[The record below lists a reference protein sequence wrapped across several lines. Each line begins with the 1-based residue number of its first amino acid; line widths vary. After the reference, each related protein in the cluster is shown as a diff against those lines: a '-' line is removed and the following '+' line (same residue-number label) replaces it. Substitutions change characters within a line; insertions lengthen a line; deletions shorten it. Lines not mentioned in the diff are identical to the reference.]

1 MKKFLCTMLAILLVF
16 ALSAAG
22 GYGYAWYRCNHV
34 FVDGEAYPLDLAE
47 LDVREKEISL
57 EEYVTLK
64 ASLPNCDIRWNVPF
78 QGSSF
83 DSKSEIL
90 TIGSLTEEEVYQMA
104 SLFANLKTLDASQ
117 CQDYEMI
124 RLFQTVRPDCVV
136 VSTVSLG
143 PKTVDAETTEL
154 LLVNGDYE
162 FDALMNNLQHLTSL
176 QSITFKTPDL
186 TLEQLKALEEAYTN
200 VTFKCTA
207 EVLGVEYDTE
217 TTEIDLSMMES
228 QDVAE
233 VAQKLAML
241 PKLQRV
247 ELMDANGQAKL
258 AVQDVKTLQ
267 AAAPGV
273 GFNYTFDFFGTTVS
287 TADKEVII
295 ANASQITD
303 ANESELR
310 AALELMSGCERFV
323 LDGCKISDEKMAK
336 LRDEYRENAV
346 LVWRIQFGDGGSA
359 LTDHEVIMCS
369 GTLGD
374 TNCQELKYCEGVRF
388 MDLGHN
394 DYLTDISFIAGM
406 PNLEAV
412 ILSGSSIKD
421 LTPLSG
427 CKKLQFLEVAFCGYV
442 ADLSP
447 LASCESL
454 KMLNIGYTAVSD
466 LAALD
471 NLPMTHLSAKR
482 PSPKISAAE
491 RERFDGQHPDCWTEY
506 IGSQPYG
513 VGWRYDTNNTTY
525 LPYYAMLR
533 VIFKYPAPDSG
544 IKVGPNK
551 RGWYLDS
558 CEDLSQWMDIVDD
571 KFVVKA

>member
-57 EEYVTLK
+57 EEYVSLK

-90 TIGSLTEEEVYQMA
+90 TVSALTEEEVYQMA
-104 SLFANLKTLDASQ
+104 SLFADLKTLDASQ

-207 EVLGVEYDTE
+207 EVLGVEYNTE

-247 ELMDANGQAKL
+247 ELMDANGNAKL

-273 GFNYTFDFFGTTVS
+273 GFNYTFGRKGAGDAGLLSYLCKEKGVLCRVMDPVCVDGRPVS
-287 TADKEVII
+287 SSRIRALIRDG
-295 ANASQITD
+295 
-303 ANESELR
+303 NEAEAQALLGRSED
-310 AALELMSGCERFV
+310 S
-323 LDGCKISDEKMAK
+323 K
-336 LRDEYRENAV
+336 N
-346 LVWRIQFGDGGSA
+346 
-359 LTDHEVIMCS
+359 
-369 GTLGD
+369 
-374 TNCQELKYCEGVRF
+374 LK
-388 MDLGHN
+388 
-394 DYLTDISFIAGM
+394 
-406 PNLEAV
+406 
-412 ILSGSSIKD
+412 
-421 LTPLSG
+421 
-427 CKKLQFLEVAFCGYV
+427 
-442 ADLSP
+442 
-447 LASCESL
+447 
-454 KMLNIGYTAVSD
+454 
-466 LAALD
+466 
-471 NLPMTHLSAKR
+471 
-482 PSPKISAAE
+482 
-491 RERFDGQHPDCWTEY
+491 
-506 IGSQPYG
+506 
-513 VGWRYDTNNTTY
+513 
-525 LPYYAMLR
+525 
-533 VIFKYPAPDSG
+533 
-544 IKVGPNK
+544 
-551 RGWYLDS
+551 
-558 CEDLSQWMDIVDD
+558 
-571 KFVVKA
+571 

>member
-1 MKKFLCTMLAILLVF
+1 MKKFLCTLLAILLVF

-34 FVDGEAYPLDLAE
+34 FVDGEAYPLDLTE
-47 LDVREKEISL
+47 LDVREKDISF
-57 EEYVTLK
+57 EEYVTLT

-78 QGSSF
+78 QGGRF

-90 TIGSLTEEEVYQMA
+90 TVASLTEEEVYMMA
-104 SLFANLKTLDASQ
+104 SLFKDLKTLDASE
-117 CQDYEMI
+117 CRDYEMV
-124 RLFQTVRPDCVV
+124 RLFQSIRPDCQV
-136 VSTVSLG
+136 VSMVSLG
-143 PKTVDAETTEL
+143 AKTVDAESTEL
-154 LLVNGDYE
+154 LLVNGDYD
-162 FDALMNNLQHLTSL
+162 FDSLMNNLQHLTAL

-186 TLEQLKALEEAYTN
+186 TLEQLSQLEEAYAN
-200 VTFKCTA
+200 VAINCTA
-207 EVLGVEYDTE
+207 EVLGVEYDTD

-228 QDVAE
+228 KDVAA
-233 VAQKLAML
+233 VAEKLAML
-241 PKLQRV
+241 PNLERV
-247 ELMDANGQAKL
+247 ELMDASGSAKL
-258 AVQDVKTLQ
+258 TVEDVKTLQ
-267 AAAPGV
+267 AAAPEV
-273 GFNYTFDFFGTTVS
+273 GFNYIFEFFGTTIS
-287 TADKEVII
+287 TADKEVVI

-303 ANESELR
+303 AHEAELR

-323 LDGCKISDEKMAK
+323 LDGCKISDEKLAA
-336 LRDEYRENAV
+336 LREEYRDNAV

-369 GTLGD
+369 GTLLD
-374 TNCQELKYCEGVRF
+374 TNSKELKYCEGVRF

-412 ILSGSSIKD
+412 ILSGSSITD
-421 LTPLSG
+421 LTPLKD
-427 CKKLQFLEVAFCGYV
+427 CKKLEFLEVAFCSYV
-442 ADLSP
+442 TDLSP
-447 LASCESL
+447 LATCESL
-454 KMLNIGYTAVSD
+454 KMVNIGYTGVTD
-466 LAALD
+466 LSPLD
-471 NLPMTHLSAKR
+471 DLPMTHLCAKR

-491 RERFDGQHPDCWTEY
+491 RERFDAQHPDCWTEY

-544 IKVGPNK
+544 ITVGPNK

-558 CEDLSQWMDIVDD
+558 CGDLSQWEIE
-571 KFVVKA
+571 F

>member
-1 MKKFLCTMLAILLVF
+1 MKKFLCTLLAILLVF

-22 GYGYAWYRCNHV
+22 GYGFAWYRCNHV
-34 FVDGEAYPLDLAE
+34 FVDGDAYPLDAQE
-47 LDVREKEISL
+47 LDIRDKDISF
-57 EEYVTLK
+57 EEFVTLT
-64 ASLPNCDIRWNVPF
+64 ASLPNCDIRWSVPF
-78 QGSSF
+78 QGGSY

-90 TIGSLTEEEVYQMA
+90 TVKSLTEEEVYMMA
-104 SLFANLKTLDASQ
+104 TLFAELKTLDASE
-117 CQDYEMI
+117 CLDYEMI
-124 RLFQTVRPDCVV
+124 RLFQSVRPDCQV
-136 VSTVSLG
+136 VSKVSLG
-143 PKTVDAETTEL
+143 AKSVDADISEL

-162 FDALMNNLQHLTSL
+162 FEALMSNLQHLTAL

-186 TLEQLKALEEAYTN
+186 TLEQLRQLEEAYVN
-200 VTFKCTA
+200 VAFNCTA
-207 EVLGVEYDTE
+207 ELLGKEYDTD

-228 QDVAE
+228 KDVSAVAE
-233 VAQKLAML
+233 KLAML
-241 PKLQRV
+241 PNLERV
-247 ELMDANGQAKL
+247 ELMDADGQAKL
-258 AVQDVKTLQ
+258 TVEDVKTLQ
-267 AAAPGV
+267 AVAPKV

-295 ANASQITD
+295 ANASQISD
-303 ANESELR
+303 ANEAELR

-323 LDGCKISDEKMAK
+323 LDGCKMSDEKLAA
-336 LRDEYRENAV
+336 LRDEYRDNAV

-359 LTDHEVIMCS
+359 LTDSEVIMCS
-369 GTLGD
+369 GTLLD
-374 TNCQELKYCEGVRF
+374 TNSKELMYCEGVRF

-412 ILSGSSIKD
+412 ILSGSSITD

-427 CKKLQFLEVAFCGYV
+427 CKKLEFLEVAFCSYIT
-442 ADLSP
+442 DLSP

-454 KMLNIGYTAVSD
+454 KMLNIGYTGVTD
-466 LAALD
+466 LSPLD

-482 PSPKISAAE
+482 PSPKISADE
-491 RERFDGQHPDCWTEY
+491 RARFDAQHPDCWTEY

-513 VGWRYDTNNTTY
+513 VGWRYDTNNTDY

-533 VIFKYPAPDSG
+533 VIFKYPDPNSG
-544 IKVGPNK
+544 VTVGPNK

-558 CEDLSQWMDIVDD
+558 CEDLSQWMDVEEN

>member
-1 MKKFLCTMLAILLVF
+1 MKKFSCTILVILLVF

-34 FVDGEAYPLDLAE
+34 FVDGEAYPLDLTE
-47 LDVREKEISL
+47 LDVREKDISM
-57 EEYVTLK
+57 EEYVNLK
-64 ASLPNCDIRWNVPF
+64 TYLPNCDIRWNVPF
-78 QGSSF
+78 QGGSF
-83 DSKSEIL
+83 DNQSEIL
-90 TIGSLTEEEVYQMA
+90 AVSSLTEEDVYTIA
-104 SLFANLKTLDASQ
+104 VLFADLRTLDASQ
-117 CQDYEMI
+117 CRDYDMI
-124 RLFQTVRPDCVV
+124 QLFETVRPDCVV

-143 PKTVDAETTEL
+143 AKIVDTETTEL
-154 LLVNGDYE
+154 LLVNGDYD
-162 FDALMNNLQHLTSL
+162 FDSLMNNLQHLHSL

-186 TLEQLKALEEAYTN
+186 TLEQLQQLEEAYET
-200 VTFKCTA
+200 VDFKCTA

-228 QDVAE
+228 KDVAA

-247 ELMDANGQAKL
+247 ELMDANGQAK
-258 AVQDVKTLQ
+258 VTVEDVKTLQ
-267 AAAPGV
+267 AAAPEV
-273 GFNYTFDFFGTTVS
+273 GFNYVFEFFGTTIS
-287 TADKEVII
+287 TADKEVVI

-303 ANESELR
+303 ANETELR
-310 AALELMSGCERFV
+310 AALGLMSGCERFV
-323 LDGCKISDEKMAK
+323 LDGCKMSDEKLAK
-336 LRDEYRENAV
+336 LREEYRENAV
-346 LVWRIQFGDGGSA
+346 IVWRVSFGDGGST

-369 GTLGD
+369 GTLLD
-374 TNCQELKYCEGVRF
+374 SNSKRLQYCEGVRF

-427 CKKLQFLEVAFCGYV
+427 CKKLTFLEVAFCGYV

-454 KMLNIGYTAVSD
+454 KMVNIGYTDVTD
-466 LAALD
+466 LSPLD

-482 PSPKISAAE
+482 PSPKISADE
-491 RERFDGQHPDCWTEY
+491 RNRFDEQHPGCWTEY

-513 VGWRYDTNNTTY
+513 VGWRYDTNNKDY

-544 IKVGPNK
+544 ITVGPNK

-558 CEDLSQWMDIVDD
+558 CEDLSQWMDVENGKFIV
-571 KFVVKA
+571 K